1 MNSNNFFQKNKKVL
15 MAAVG
20 LIVICIVMLS
30 WRIGK
35 RTAGKSLDT
44 VGESQRESIV
54 EEPTETTSVEENSV
68 EIASD
73 EVTTVADASTEELE
87 SPAESEP
94 VLTAEYELIYEGIS
108 VFDVFHYSAFKE
120 DNNADLYMRRLKDDK
135 GEYVELSLWADQKEI
150 WHTVNDDDTE
160 DYDLF
165 YMEPSECLTLEQKQ
179 CYYVLPLDGAVYL
192 MRYRMETMPHAV
204 TMSYKVFGVDSML
217 PNSFSGSEEP
227 VDAGSITAYL
237 ADNGKVDTEV
247 SFPVEQ
253 LTDFADTVKTYME
266 NGYLAAST
274 LQGVFEFGSSD
285 DMENTVSPYLYDIF
299 PWISEIIAK
308 NGVNTEGIS
317 SVKQMLTAVK
327 DALPT
332 DGSVTMPD
340 VAANGTGFITGDYF
354 SDSDES
360 YLTINMVE
368 EGSYSGHLLIDNVL
382 SAEFSGD
389 YANGIL
395 NAVQQD
401 NNSEGLLYELEISFQ
416 SGRVIVTITAADRED
431 LAGETITLDKN
442 VKPKSLEV
450 MKNDSDT
457 AQNNLDE
464 LYSST
469 VKCDYT
475 WLTIDD
481 EYIDRSLP
489 AIAVLENGSVI
500 TFNYD
505 DMYRLCSLEKDGEEY
520 AVFSWKYDT
529 QSGKSI
535 LREYCIDDLQY
546 EYTDLVVA
554 ENSLYGKYENIAR
567 YAYVTKAADDSF
579 DITYDY
585 ETGEEGRI
593 AWIIEEGKQIAKI
606 EYIKNTP
613 FKYWNNN
620 GEWILMEDIDETELE
635 EKERELFISVRSDCR
650 YLDGVIYIPDLMI
663 YYYPDRGFVDVN
675 GSRILKSNYGI
686 ISGEG
691 AAKKSYHSYGDMQLS
706 KTLYG
711 KYRLVEG
718 KLKNGDTIELEYI
731 ENPSKDNFV
740 SAKKVNG
747 VVTTRYIWQADN
759 EMGHYLIK
767 KIVDKDVEV
776 EYLYGEYVLGNS
788 YKYNIVPYGFI
799 YDGEVYV
806 YGDDGMGIYHNGVK
820 ILSREMHFER
830 GTPSDYFPKE
840 VDVWAA
846 YEQYIYLYEYD
857 MYMDREGAL
866 YYYSDGGLE
875 NFSPEE

>member
-54 EEPTETTSVEENSV
+54 EESTETTSVEENSV

-340 VAANGTGFITGDYF
+340 VAADGTGFITGDYF

-382 SAEFSGD
+382 SVEFSGD
-389 YANGIL
+389 YADGIL

-416 SGRVIVTITAADRED
+416 SGRAIVTITAADRED

-450 MKNDSDT
+450 MK
-457 AQNNLDE
+457 
-464 LYSST
+464 
-469 VKCDYT
+469 
-475 WLTIDD
+475 
-481 EYIDRSLP
+481 
-489 AIAVLENGSVI
+489 
-500 TFNYD
+500 F
-505 DMYRLCSLEKDGEEY
+505 
-520 AVFSWKYDT
+520 
-529 QSGKSI
+529 
-535 LREYCIDDLQY
+535 
-546 EYTDLVVA
+546 
-554 ENSLYGKYENIAR
+554 
-567 YAYVTKAADDSF
+567 
-579 DITYDY
+579 
-585 ETGEEGRI
+585 ETN
-593 AWIIEEGKQIAKI
+593 K
-606 EYIKNTP
+606 
-613 FKYWNNN
+613 
-620 GEWILMEDIDETELE
+620 
-635 EKERELFISVRSDCR
+635 
-650 YLDGVIYIPDLMI
+650 
-663 YYYPDRGFVDVN
+663 
-675 GSRILKSNYGI
+675 
-686 ISGEG
+686 
-691 AAKKSYHSYGDMQLS
+691 
-706 KTLYG
+706 
-711 KYRLVEG
+711 
-718 KLKNGDTIELEYI
+718 
-731 ENPSKDNFV
+731 
-740 SAKKVNG
+740 
-747 VVTTRYIWQADN
+747 
-759 EMGHYLIK
+759 
-767 KIVDKDVEV
+767 
-776 EYLYGEYVLGNS
+776 
-788 YKYNIVPYGFI
+788 
-799 YDGEVYV
+799 
-806 YGDDGMGIYHNGVK
+806 
-820 ILSREMHFER
+820 
-830 GTPSDYFPKE
+830 
-840 VDVWAA
+840 
-846 YEQYIYLYEYD
+846 
-857 MYMDREGAL
+857 
-866 YYYSDGGLE
+866 
-875 NFSPEE
+875 